1 MTNRATRV
9 VLGLALA
16 GLLASCQVP
25 VREGESM
32 KKESQAPW
40 RHETDKLVVCHY
52 FNWFKTKEVS
62 GSWDMWEW
70 KGKGPNHDP
79 ETILTNGLRDIASVY
94 YPMIGPYDS
103 TSPEVIEYHMLTAL
117 AAKIDGFFIDWYGI
131 PSHTEK
137 GFPALLDRAAQYGFK
152 MCICFEDKAMF
163 GYNYNAR
170 TREEA
175 VQNAI
180 TNIDYILETHAK
192 HPAYLHID
200 GVPVIINFSWTEPT
214 DSVQAQGFSAAEYER
229 ILAEVRKKHQ
239 VYFIHDYHCHVREK
253 YWDAVDSVYPWLD
266 ANGNCL
272 KRFYKDAKARMDE
285 GKLGFITSL
294 VYPGFDNTGVWG
306 WGDGP
311 FITPREDGV
320 FYERSWQMAL
330 SNDVR
335 FVQIATWNDFGEGA
349 TIEPTVEH
357 EMTYLQITEK
367 YAAELKGLPSSGGA
381 GLEIP
386 LMIYHARKLVMELGP
401 GEASKATTLNGW
413 LDRAIARY
421 CEGDFDEAGTMVSF
435 VRSELKPVVDAAPSG
450 P

>member
-1 MTNRATRV
+1 MSKQRN
-9 VLGLALA
+9 
-16 GLLASCQVP
+16 
-25 VREGESM
+25 
-32 KKESQAPW
+32 APW
-40 RHETDKLVVCHY
+40 YHETDKLVICHY
-52 FNWFKTKEVS
+52 FNWFKTKDVS

-79 ETILTNGLRDIASVY
+79 ETILSNGLRDISSVY

-137 GFPALLDRAAQYGFK
+137 GFPALLDRAAQCGFK

-180 TNIDYILETHAK
+180 TNINYILETHAK

-214 DSVQAQGFSAAEYER
+214 DSVQAQGFSAAEYQR
-229 ILAEVRKKHQ
+229 ILGEVRKKHA

-253 YWDAVDSVYPWLD
+253 YWDACDSVYPWLD

-272 KRFYKDAKARMDE
+272 KRFYKDAKARKDE
-285 GKLGFITSL
+285 GKIGFVTSL

-311 FITPREDGV
+311 FVTPREDGA
-320 FYERSWQMAL
+320 FYERSWEMAL

-349 TIEPTVEH
+349 TIEPTVQD
-357 EMTYLQITEK
+357 EMKYLQITEK
-367 YAAELKGLPSSGGA
+367 YAAQMKGLPSSGGA

-386 LMIYHARKLVMELGP
+386 LMIYHARERVKEVRRGDPAKADMLDEHLDGAVARFCA
-401 GEASKATTLNGW
+401 GEFTV
-413 LDRAIARY
+413 
-421 CEGDFDEAGTMVSF
+421 AGTIVNF
-435 VRSELKPVVDAAPSG
+435 VLSQIEPVTEPSAATK
-450 P
+450 